1 MKGVLLAGGNGTRLL
16 PLTKYMNKHLLPVGR
31 HPMIAYGIH
40 KLRQAGIEDIMLIT
54 GSKSVGLYAEYLENG
69 RDFGVS
75 LTYRVQEQAGGIAEA
90 LELAQGYILPGEKF
104 VVLLGDNL
112 FQDELKPFIQKY
124 MGQPPGTAMV
134 LLSPTDRPHRYGV
147 PVFAEDGSGK
157 LLFIEEK
164 PINPRSRQAVTGIY
178 MYDDA
183 VFDII
188 SRIHPSERGELEI
201 TDVNNLYAADGRLM
215 YDILQQ
221 WWCDAGTFE
230 SLQEAAAHMKDVL
243 P

>member
-1 MKGVLLAGGNGTRLL
+1 MKGVILAGGNGTRLL
-16 PLTKYMNKHLLPVGR
+16 PLTKYMNKHLLPVGK

-40 KLRQAGIEDIMLIT
+40 KLRQAGVDDILLIT

-69 RDFGVS
+69 RHFGVN
-75 LTYRVQEQAGGIAEA
+75 LTYKVQEQAGGIAEA
-90 LELAQGYILPGEKF
+90 LELAKGFIPPGERF
-104 VVLLGDNL
+104 IVLLGDNL
-112 FQDELKPFIQKY
+112 FQDDLKPIIQHY
-124 MGQPPGTAMV
+124 MQEPSGMAMV

-157 LLFIEEK
+157 LLSIEEK
-164 PINPRSRQAVTGIY
+164 PANPRSQYAVTGIY
-178 MYDDA
+178 MYDHS

-188 SRIHPSERGELEI
+188 SRISPSARGELEI
-201 TDVNNLYAADGRLM
+201 TDVNNLYATDGKLR
-215 YDILQQ
+215 YDILKQ

-230 SLQEAAAHMKDVL
+230 SLQEAAVHMKDEL

>member
-16 PLTKYMNKHLLPVGR
+16 PLTKYMNKHLLPVGK

-40 KLRQAGIEDIMLIT
+40 KLHQAGIDDILLIT

-69 RDFGVS
+69 RSFGVN
-75 LTYRVQEQAGGIAEA
+75 LTYKVQEQAGGIAEA
-90 LELAQGYILPGEKF
+90 LELAKGFIPHGEKF

-112 FQDELKPFIQKY
+112 FQDDLKPFIQHY
-124 MGQPPGTAMV
+124 VQQPSGTAMV
-134 LLSPTDRPHRYGV
+134 LLSPTDSPHRYGV

-164 PINPRSRQAVTGIY
+164 PVNPRSRHAVTGIY
-178 MYDDA
+178 MYDHS

-188 SRIHPSERGELEI
+188 SRISPSERGELEI
-201 TDVNNLYAADGRLM
+201 TDVNNLYAANGTLI

-230 SLQEAAAHMKDVL
+230 SLQEAAVHMKDEL